1 MNRLNLNN
9 QADFSTSVQ
18 TTLAVLDDSGQRSD
32 MAAPQALTQRGSGPY
47 HDVPDM
53 SESAS
58 PGVPKASRF
67 ELRRPRLLE
76 RLEHAGEARLVAL
89 IAPSGFGKTT
99 LLAQHARSQGRRTVW
114 VSLREDDSDAVRLMN
129 RLQTALAPSR
139 SAPKRTPST
148 TTPDPSMLAW
158 HLARDL
164 DHNPERLCIVLD
176 RIDHLGPNAAH
187 WLETFIHALS
197 DGHRVLISGFDADL
211 LPLARM
217 VAEGNALVIGP
228 EELAF
233 DTEETRAYLALR
245 GQTTDPNAVHAT
257 LEGWP
262 LGLALVAGGTTAQ
275 VTPTEL
281 ILETL
286 KRLPAP
292 LLAGVPE
299 ASVLSVWSEGAAL
312 QMGCE
317 LPVGWLNTVRR
328 AGLPLVPLGRQT
340 YRPLQV
346 LLDTLETEL
355 QRNPVRHAALHRTAG
370 IAAEV
375 SGDTLQAIRHYQ
387 AARLDDEAVRLTERV
402 APQLFAQAEYRL
414 LRQVLEQLP
423 LERLSPAVREHLG
436 VALTETETPA
446 RGEVVLRGLRAN
458 KQLSITGLYTLGKLA
473 LRGGEYV
480 RALEL
485 VAEAFTSTEQDSV
498 DAARLLRL
506 QGFALS
512 GLGRHDEAL
521 QVALKAIGLAES
533 RDDLRELGQAISLAQ
548 GEHYMLGQWSACERL
563 IRRGIE
569 VFEALGQPMRA
580 WLLYNDLANL
590 ECLSDRTEEAW
601 NTIERVLPD
610 AERERNDI
618 LPSLLETRA
627 DIHLWL
633 GHFTEA
639 ANDYRQAAEQAAR
652 FDRTRSIRY
661 QLKWTEAAFR
671 SGQAH
676 EALTM
681 FTRLQADMPSDVNWL
696 QGRLAFVAG
705 LIALVGND
713 LGQASTHLQSALERT
728 DDLTQKPRA
737 LAFLA
742 EIERRAGQLEQTR
755 LDQLFERLSAMPSD
769 AVLRADAS
777 ILSGLWVEC
786 LRQGWFVERV
796 ARVSNLDTVS
806 DGAFNTV
813 LDDTVPVKTEASA
826 TLELMTFGRLQ
837 VRLNNQTVR
846 LPFAKAG
853 ELLIWLALNGPAN
866 HEQVIDALWDGSG
879 EEKHHEYFRVA
890 VRRLRAALRSPKGTE
905 LPFNPLPFEH
915 GVYALASDF
924 RVKLDAS
931 LSLHALQTNHPD
943 DLRAA
948 LEAYRGEFLPGVD
961 TQWATET
968 RTRCL
973 ENTVTV
979 ALTLGEQLENTDPRE
994 ALNAYRRAVELEPLS
1009 ELGHLGLIR
1018 TYLRLGGLAA
1028 ANQAYT
1034 AYARML
1040 SEEFGLE
1047 PSAEL
1052 RQRLADLG
1060 LRV

>member
-18 TTLAVLDDSGQRSD
+18 TTLAVLDDPGRRSD
-32 MAAPQALTQRGSGPY
+32 MAAPQALARRGSGPY
-47 HDVPDM
+47 HDAVAM

-99 LLAQHARSQGRRTVW
+99 LLAQHARNQGRRTVW
-114 VSLREDDSDAVRLMN
+114 VSLRKDDSDAVHLMN
-129 RLQTALAPSR
+129 RLQTALAPSQ

-148 TTPDPSMLAW
+148 NTPDPSMLAW

-176 RIDHLGPNAAH
+176 RIDHLGPEAAR

-245 GQTTDPNAVHAT
+245 GQTTDLNAIHAA

-262 LGLALVAGGTTAQ
+262 AGLALVAGTTAQ
-275 VTPTEL
+275 VTPTDL

-299 ASVLSVWSEGAAL
+299 AGVLSVWSEGAAL
-312 QMGCE
+312 QLGCE

-375 SGDTLQAIRHYQ
+375 SGDTLRAIRHYQ

-414 LRQVLEQLP
+414 LRQLLEQLP

-436 VALTETETPA
+436 VALTETEAPA

-458 KQLSITGLYTLGKLA
+458 RQLSITGLYTLGKLA

-485 VAEAFTSTEQDSV
+485 VAEAFSHTAHDSL

-512 GLGRHDEAL
+512 GLGRHEDAL
-521 QVALKAIGLAES
+521 EVALKAIGLAES

-548 GEHYMLGQWSACERL
+548 GEQYMLGQWTACERL

-580 WLLYNDLANL
+580 WMLYNDLANL
-590 ECLSDRTEEAW
+590 ECLSDRTDDARA
-601 NTIERVLPD
+601 TLERVLSD
-610 AERERNDI
+610 AERERNDV

-633 GHFTEA
+633 GHFMEA
-639 ANDYRQAAEQAAR
+639 ANDYQRAAEQAAR
-652 FDRTRSIRY
+652 FDRTRTIRY
-661 QLKWTEAAFR
+661 QLKWTEAMFR
-671 SGQAH
+671 AGQSR
-676 EALTM
+676 EAQTM
-681 FTRLQADMPSDVNWL
+681 LARLQTDVPSDVNWL
-696 QGRLAFVAG
+696 QGRLAFVTG

-713 LGQASTHLQSALERT
+713 LGQASTHLQGALEHT

-737 LAFLA
+737 LAFLV

-777 ILSGLWVEC
+777 ILSGLWAEC
-786 LRQGWFVERV
+786 LRQGWFVEWA

-813 LDDTVPVKTEASA
+813 LDDTVPVNTKASA
-826 TLELMTFGRLQ
+826 TLELTTFGRLQ
-837 VRLNNQTVR
+837 VRLNNQTAR

-890 VRRLRAALRSPKGTE
+890 VRRLRAALRGPKGAE

-915 GVYALASDF
+915 GVYTLASDF

-931 LSLHALQTNHPD
+931 LGQRALQTNHPD

-1018 TYLRLGGLAA
+1018 THLRLGGLAA

-1052 RQRLADLG
+1052 RQHLADLG

>member
-1 MNRLNLNN
+1 
-9 QADFSTSVQ
+9 
-18 TTLAVLDDSGQRSD
+18 
-32 MAAPQALTQRGSGPY
+32 
-47 HDVPDM
+47 
-53 SESAS
+53 
-58 PGVPKASRF
+58 
-67 ELRRPRLLE
+67 
-76 RLEHAGEARLVAL
+76 
-89 IAPSGFGKTT
+89 
-99 LLAQHARSQGRRTVW
+99 
-114 VSLREDDSDAVRLMN
+114 
-129 RLQTALAPSR
+129 
-139 SAPKRTPST
+139 
-148 TTPDPSMLAW
+148 
-158 HLARDL
+158 
-164 DHNPERLCIVLD
+164 
-176 RIDHLGPNAAH
+176 
-187 WLETFIHALS
+187 
-197 DGHRVLISGFDADL
+197 
-211 LPLARM
+211 M

-245 GQTTDPNAVHAT
+245 GQTTDLNAIHAA

-262 LGLALVAGGTTAQ
+262 AGLALVAGTTAQ
-275 VTPTEL
+275 VTPTDL

-286 KRLPAP
+286 ERLPAP

-312 QMGCE
+312 QLGCE

-375 SGDTLQAIRHYQ
+375 SGDTLRAIRHYQ
-387 AARLDDEAVRLTERV
+387 AARLEDEAVRLTERV

-436 VALTETETPA
+436 VALTETEAPA

-485 VAEAFTSTEQDSV
+485 VAEAFNYTAHDSV

-521 QVALKAIGLAES
+521 QVALKAIRLAES

-618 LPSLLETRA
+618 LPSLFETRA

-671 SGQAH
+671 SGQADEAH
-676 EALTM
+676 TALT
-681 FTRLQADMPSDVNWL
+681 RLRADAPPDVNWL

-705 LIALVGND
+705 LIAFVGHD
-713 LGQASTHLQSALERT
+713 PGVAHQHFRTALEHT
-728 DDLTQKPRA
+728 DDLTQQPRA

-742 EIERRAGQLEQTR
+742 EMERRKGQLDQTR
-755 LDQLFERLSAMPSD
+755 LDQLFERLNAMPSD
-769 AVLRADAS
+769 AVLRSDATA
-777 ILSGLWVEC
+777 LSGLWAEC
-786 LRQGWFVERV
+786 LRQGWFVERITQLLGQNAV
-796 ARVSNLDTVS
+796 PDAALS
-806 DGAFNTV
+806 TV
-813 LDDTVPVKTEASA
+813 LDAARTNNNTHVN
-826 TLELMTFGRLQ
+826 LELMTFGRLQ

-866 HEQVIDALWDGSG
+866 HEQVIDALWDGSN

-890 VRRLRAALRSPKGTE
+890 VRRLRAALRGPKGAE

-915 GVYALASDF
+915 GVYTLASDF

-931 LSLHALQTNHPD
+931 LSQRALQTNHPD

-979 ALTLGEQLENTDPRE
+979 ALTLGEQLESTDPRE

-1034 AYARML
+1034 TYARML